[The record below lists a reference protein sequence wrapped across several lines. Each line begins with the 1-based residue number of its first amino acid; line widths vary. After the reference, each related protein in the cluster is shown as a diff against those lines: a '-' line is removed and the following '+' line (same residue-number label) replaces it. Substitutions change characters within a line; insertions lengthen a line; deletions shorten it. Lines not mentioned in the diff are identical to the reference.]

1 MANSRMS
8 RTLPSS
14 LKRTPLG
21 VGGGDKRAASKGEGG
36 SNFLGGLQLNLG
48 LSHLISG
55 GMNLLGH
62 LRKKTPS
69 SSAGT
74 PSSASVALSSPSTS
88 SLNSDVFYEAYEHFE
103 MSSFPSIPE
112 AEGQTGEG
120 HCFQVLGTFNPTW
133 CDLCGDLIWGL
144 YDTGASKC
152 IHCSYTCHVKC
163 QKKINLNCARL
174 QPSEIPR
181 SAEAEAA
188 EMDSMA
194 AQPSGQVPGL
204 TPQGDTTPMSA
215 GFDEDEETLANLST
229 MKSELMEATP
239 SSSLDF
245 GPGSLNSSGP
255 SSRPPLA
262 EADQVDDDDFK
273 TLRDVDQIQ
282 FDHDEG
288 EALLKDLSQRRRSS
302 CDSNTSMDLV
312 SVNYEFD
319 LEELF
324 GPNLGVILGEYNAI
338 SPSGQETVYDE
349 CDKTCQGFIRVQ
361 LNLQRPINV
370 ISGTRPPSVYN
381 IMKDDT
387 LDDRTLTSFY
397 LPPDTMKAL
406 HVNNETTTRDVIRA
420 ILAKFRVADNPYKY
434 ALYEKTVKGA
444 SQERSDK
451 STLGRVRMR
460 KMRDCERPLVLAL
473 QWCKDKRS
481 EEKCFVLQENDPG
494 EIIWES
500 FSVPELKN
508 FLIILDREEAW
519 YKKRIHDKFE
529 FIRSQ
534 MQDLADAKRADQS

>member
-1 MANSRMS
+1 MS
-8 RTLPSS
+8 RTLPSA

-21 VGGGDKRAASKGEGG
+21 VGGEKRASQKGDGG
-36 SNFLGGLQLNLG
+36 GNFLGGLQLNLG

-74 PSSASVALSSPSTS
+74 PSSTSVAPSSPSTS

-120 HCFQVLGTFNPTW
+120 HRFQVLGTFNPTW

-152 IHCSYTCHVKC
+152 VHCSYTCHVKC

-174 QPSEIPR
+174 QTSSEISR
-181 SAEAEAA
+181 KGSEEAGETG
-188 EMDSMA
+188 SLA
-194 AQPSGQVPGL
+194 AQPSDQVPFL
-204 TPQGDTTPMSA
+204 TPQGDTTPMSP
-215 GFDEDEETLANLST
+215 GFDEDEATLANLST
-229 MKSELMEATP
+229 LKSELMENNTQ
-239 SSSLDF
+239 SSRLDF
-245 GPGSLNSSGP
+245 VEGSLNATSQ

-288 EALLKDLSQRRRSS
+288 EALMKNLSQRRRSS
-302 CDSNTSMDLV
+302 CESETMDLV
-312 SVNYEFD
+312 SVNYECD

-324 GPNLGVILGEYNAI
+324 GPNLAVILAEYNAI

-349 CDKTCQGFIRVQ
+349 SDKTCRGFIRVQ

-381 IMKDDT
+381 IIKDDT

-397 LPPDTMKAL
+397 LPPETIKAL

-460 KMRDCERPLVLAL
+460 KMKDCERPLVLAL
-473 QWCKDKRS
+473 QWCKDNRS

-508 FLIILDREEAW
+508 FLLILDREEAW
-519 YKKRIHDKFE
+519 YKKRIHDKYE

-534 MQDLADAKRADQS
+534 MQDLADAKRADQSS